1 MFCANRNFTMIE
13 KRKYGLYIRLLSVE
27 DKDNILGVVG
37 RNNLEPL
44 CRFLK
49 VREEKDIELVMPLIK
64 ESFNKTKYPAFD
76 IKNGLN
82 QFYVEDYWLIL
93 DKVIEYIL

>member
-13 KRKYGLYIRLLSVE
+13 KRKYGLHIRLLPVE

-37 RNNLEPL
+37 RSTLEPL

-64 ESFNKTKYPAFD
+64 ESFNKTKYPAYD

-82 QFYVEDYWLIL
+82 QFYVGKDANYV
-93 DKVIEYIL
+93 K